1 MAEQEIGLV
10 KFLEQRKLWLQNEIR
25 QADIALTALRS
36 ELIQPKQNNSLV
48 ATTDRM
54 KWAPKID
61 KLFEDYNGELTLHVI
76 FDKIGKFGT
85 DEAKNKLHRAS
96 INACLSRR
104 VQQGKLYRVSL
115 GIYRKKKKDEVPKID
130 TSS

>member
-1 MAEQEIGLV
+1 MADQEISLM
-10 KFLEQRKLWLQNEIR
+10 KILEQRKLWLQNEMR
-25 QADIALTALRS
+25 QTDIAISALRNES
-36 ELIQPKQNNSLV
+36 LQPKQNHSLA

-61 KLFEDYNGELTLHVI
+61 KLFKDYNGELTLHVI
-76 FDKIGKFGT
+76 FDKIGKFGA

-104 VQQGKLYRVSL
+104 VQQGKLYRVSP
-115 GIYRKKKKDEVPKID
+115 GVYRREKNDEVPD
-130 TSS
+130 SGTSS